1 MEPIAIVG
9 LSFRLPRD
17 IDNEAGLWDMLE
29 HGRNA
34 MTEWPKERSN
44 IDAFCPA
51 SASSSAE
58 KPVKLPKASELLIAD
73 ALSSLPEVHTF

>member
-17 IDNEAGLWDMLE
+17 VDNEASLWDMLE

-44 IDAFCPA
+44 IDAFCPTAA
-51 SASSSAE
+51 SPD
-58 KPVKLPKASELLIAD
+58 KPVRLPKASDLFMTD